1 MLGLAAPTPYDLRF
15 RLLGIPVRVHPLFW
29 LIMAVLSGGE
39 NHLDKVLI
47 FIGCAFLSILVH
59 EYGHGLMS
67 RFYGYP
73 PTEIVLF
80 WMGGYCACDLG
91 RQRPWQRL
99 AVLAAGPGSGFA
111 LLGLVFLVGNLFL
124 GISFADDLELIRIMV
139 GLSSGQ
145 NLSGAYFQLSPIAQS
160 VFWVLTAIN
169 LMWGLLNLLP
179 ILPLDGGRITEVLLT
194 MYNRRQG
201 MRWAH
206 IVSLLTAGAL
216 AMVFFQRNQIGPG
229 IWFAYFAFQNY
240 QVLQTLHQS
249 AKYGLV
255 EDDADWWKR

>member
-1 MLGLAAPTPYDLRF
+1 MLGVAAPTPYDLRF

-29 LIMAVLSGGE
+29 LVMAVLSGGE
-39 NHLDKVLI
+39 NHLPKVLI

-59 EYGHGLMS
+59 EYGHGLVS

-73 PTEIVLF
+73 PAEIVLF

-91 RQRPWQRL
+91 RQRPSQRL
-99 AVLAAGPGSGFA
+99 AVLAAGPGSGFL
-111 LLGLVFLVGNLFL
+111 LLGVVFLVGQLFF
-124 GISFADDLELIRIMV
+124 GISFSDDLELIRTML
-139 GLSSGQ
+139 GLSSGR
-145 NLSGAYFQLSPIAQS
+145 NLSMAYFMLPETVRSI
-160 VFWVLTAIN
+160 FWVLTAIN

-179 ILPLDGGRITEVLLT
+179 ILPLDGGRITEILLT
-194 MYNRRQG
+194 MFSPRQG

-206 IVSLLTAGAL
+206 VVSLLTAGVLAL
-216 AMVFFQRNQIGPG
+216 VFFRWNQTGAG

-240 QVLQTLHQS
+240 QVLQTLHQA
-249 AKYGLV
+249 AKYGLI